1 MILYAH
7 VYEEGAGADY
17 AYWSELDEMYCDSC
31 CGTGVAGE
39 RQRRETEEF
48 LRDNGFSSVEEYRR
62 HEEAQRQEDLRVARE
77 NARRREREACGKCGG
92 SGQIPV
98 STRGGGYVPTWYM
111 CRRCK
116 GTGKEAR
123 YRYP

>member
-1 MILYAH
+1 
-7 VYEEGAGADY
+7 
-17 AYWSELDEMYCDSC
+17 MYCPPC

-39 RQRRETEEF
+39 RQRREIEEF

-62 HEEAQRQEDLRVARE
+62 HEEARRQEDLRVARE